1 MRIIANATPKREN
14 YYQSTSGKRLFELG
28 LGALSLAAVGSSSP
42 GDQQLISQLL
52 ADHDGGEFPERFFAA
67 KGQAD
72 VARYLG
78 DQRRAAF
85 PRVA

>member
-1 MRIIANATPKREN
+1 M
-14 YYQSTSGKRLFELG
+14 GV
-28 LGALSLAAVGSSSP
+28 SLAAVGSSSP

-52 ADHDGGEFPERFFAA
+52 ADHDPSEFAERFFAA

-78 DQRRAAF
+78 GQRRAAY
-85 PRVA
+85 PKVA